1 MPSVELLAIGTE
13 LLLGQLLDTNTGFI
27 AQRLAE
33 NGIDV
38 HATHAVGDN
47 VDRIAASLRSALS
60 RADGVVTTGGLGP
73 TVDDLTTE
81 AVCKALDLGTELYE
95 PALKQ
100 MEEVFASLGRP
111 MRANN
116 RKQAELPRGSL
127 ALRNPNGTAPGFVA
141 FASDGKFVASMPGV
155 PREMKPMLVEQVVPF
170 LRDRLGTGEGIHT
183 RVLHTIGLGESEID
197 HRIADLFR
205 SSENPKIAV
214 LAHDFRADVKIMA
227 KSASAASAQAL
238 IAPLQHELERRLE
251 GFIFGRDDDT
261 PASAIHALLQ
271 ARMQKLAI
279 AESLTGG
286 RIATALTSVSGSS
299 LSFLG
304 GVVAYDNAVKIAELD
319 VRAETIARVGAVSEE
334 VAAEMASGVR
344 KRLGADL
351 SLATTGIAGP
361 AGGSPEKPV
370 GLVWFALDDADGTA
384 MAWRYQLSG
393 EREAVVARATT
404 VGLGILWRHLKSH
417 SS

>member
-1 MPSVELLAIGTE
+1 M
-13 LLLGQLLDTNTGFI
+13 
-27 AQRLAE
+27 
-33 NGIDV
+33 
-38 HATHAVGDN
+38 
-47 VDRIAASLRSALS
+47 
-60 RADGVVTTGGLGP
+60 
-73 TVDDLTTE
+73 
-81 AVCKALDLGTELYE
+81 
-95 PALKQ
+95 
-100 MEEVFASLGRP
+100 
-111 MRANN
+111 
-116 RKQAELPRGSL
+116 
-127 ALRNPNGTAPGFVA
+127 
-141 FASDGKFVASMPGV
+141 
-155 PREMKPMLVEQVVPF
+155 
-170 LRDRLGTGEGIHT
+170 
-183 RVLHTIGLGESEID
+183 
-197 HRIADLFR
+197 
-205 SSENPKIAV
+205 
-214 LAHDFRADVKIMA
+214 
-227 KSASAASAQAL
+227 
-238 IAPLQHELERRLE
+238 E